1 MNHIFFIHKPSVPVL
16 LGIDF
21 WENLG
26 ETPLFDGNNHGRP
39 CRFSQNQTIEG
50 WLYGCLWYTTLVIFQ
65 VAMGNLSNFKVPFW
79 DNDLEKYLKKGGV
92 SIAMF
97 DCWKVLDLTVTLPP
111 LGKD

>member
-26 ETPLFDGNNHGRP
+26 DTPLFDGNNHGRP

-50 WLYGCLWYTTLVIFQ
+50 WLYGCLWYSTLVIFQ

-79 DNDLEKYLKKGGV
+79 DNDLEKYLKKKEEFPLPCL
-92 SIAMF
+92 IAGRY
-97 DCWKVLDLTVTLPP
+97 WT
-111 LGKD
+111 